1 MQTLLPYRSFESSAK
16 VLDHESLRRQRVE
29 ALQIMEAVVT
39 GKTFRKHPVTRMW
52 RGYAF
57 ALLSYQRAICDEWVG
72 RGYSD
77 SCLART
83 EELFMQLGDEARLPR
98 VPPWLG
104 KKAFHSSHRANL
116 LRISPTHYNQYHW
129 PETASSVY
137 WYPGVTK

>member
-1 MQTLLPYRSFESSAK
+1 MQILLPYRSFESSAK

-29 ALQIMEAVVT
+29 TLQIMEAVVL
-39 GKTFRKHPVTRMW
+39 GKTFRQHPVTKMW

-57 ALLSYQRAICDEWVG
+57 ALLSYQQCIYTEWSNRGHIDSTLEKTNDLFNQLPDE
-72 RGYSD
+72 R
-77 SCLART
+77 
-83 EELFMQLGDEARLPR
+83 RLPV

-104 KKAFHSSHRANL
+104 KKALHSSHRANL

-129 PETASSVY
+129 PEIASSVY